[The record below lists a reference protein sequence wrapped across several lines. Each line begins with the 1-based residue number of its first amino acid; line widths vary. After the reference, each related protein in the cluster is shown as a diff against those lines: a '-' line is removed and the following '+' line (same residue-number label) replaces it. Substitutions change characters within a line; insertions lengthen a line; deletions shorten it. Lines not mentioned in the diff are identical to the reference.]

1 LEGQVVRVVQTVVQ
15 AVWTVVRLSS
25 KFEQSQCPPEK
36 SSTNRL
42 RGSFRPRF
50 VQGLWAAHDFERD
63 HFLHAGREL
72 NDPNPAAYV
81 RQIGIHPQ
89 PLRKL

>member
-1 LEGQVVRVVQTVVQ
+1 MCTNGQLDNTDGVFAPYT
-15 AVWTVVRLSS
+15 
-25 KFEQSQCPPEK
+25 
-36 SSTNRL
+36 
-42 RGSFRPRF
+42 FRPRF

-72 NDPNPAAYV
+72 NDLNPAAYV
-81 RQIGIHPQ
+81 RQIGINPQ